1 MLSQED
7 VIQMATLRRFAPLIL
22 LVAVA
27 GAILLSGAHRYLSF
41 EAVQE
46 AGQDLRGFVERNW
59 LVSLLI
65 LMAAFAVLTASV
77 TPGVFFLTIL
87 SGYLF
92 GPWVGGV
99 ATSLAA
105 TVGALIV
112 YWVGSSAARDWLRRK
127 LERRGG
133 LFARICE
140 RIDQD
145 TFMYVL
151 AARLV
156 VSVPFHLINVAAGLM
171 RAPLKPYAA
180 ATFIGILPAHT
191 IYCWIGANLAG
202 IDGESDLRSLM
213 TRFALPLAGVAFLSV
228 VLPLAMR
235 AWKGRRSTA

>member
-1 MLSQED
+1 
-7 VIQMATLRRFAPLIL
+7 MATVRRFLPLIL
-22 LVAVA
+22 LVAAASAV
-27 GAILLSGAHRYLSF
+27 LLSGAHRYLSF
-41 EAVQE
+41 DAIQE
-46 AGQDLRGFVERNW
+46 AGEGLADFVGRHW
-59 LVSLLI
+59 LLSLLI
-65 LMAAFAVLTASV
+65 LMAAFAALTASV

-127 LERRGG
+127 LETRGG
-133 LFARICE
+133 LFAGICE
-140 RIDQD
+140 RIDRD

-191 IYCWIGANLAG
+191 IYCWIGANLAEIG
-202 IDGESDLRSLM
+202 DESDLRSLVA
-213 TRFALPLAGVAFLSV
+213 RFALPLAGVAFLSI

-235 AWKGRRSTA
+235 AWKRRRASRAA